1 VPSHIVEDFAAIR
14 ARMLSI
20 QAAERT
26 AAPGPDATPQPAA
39 PYRSATA
46 PPADFYGWLMG
57 GGLWS
62 PAQGSNA

>member
-1 VPSHIVEDFAAIR
+1 MPSHIVEDFAAIR
-14 ARMLSI
+14 ARMRSI

-26 AAPGPDATPQPAA
+26 AAPGPAATPPPAA
-39 PYRSATA
+39 PDSSATA
-46 PPADFYGWLMG
+46 PPVDFYGWLMG

>member
-26 AAPGPDATPQPAA
+26 AAPGPAATPLPAA
-39 PYRSATA
+39 QDRSATA

-62 PAQGSNA
+62 QAQGSNA